1 MVSSSSILGFVRRN
15 IKSRSNSL
23 SSSPQHRRQGSTST
37 VTGFPFLSL
46 PREIRDE
53 IYSYLVLFHHPP
65 FRPNLTYNPCPKF
78 DIPVFKGVAFAP
90 VSRGGLAILQVNKQ
104 VHREA
109 TEYFYNHNAF
119 PIQIVIDGGV
129 FNGGD
134 DCSLLLTCTTPWED
148 LTYEFMESRDP
159 ELEPSR
165 AYQPSTY
172 YNENPLDSEFV
183 HAASRPILPLPCY
196 RGLIRN
202 FNVEI
207 IDTGRFDLAAGQS
220 PMTPEKLRQVL
231 TPFTSR
237 LRDLLEAVGDKVHMD
252 IDLIS
257 PMFSM
262 HESERETK
270 FQLDE
275 EYRWHYKQ
283 LIEIA
288 WPLTRGSWSYNLRT
302 PQIFEDQFV
311 QRIKEE
317 TLELCD
323 ETPES
328 QRDEAEMAFMGL
340 PALTSNRVFAMNRG
354 RLVVTRQGLMGSGRQ
369 MCMYPTGEYHVPGQP
384 RQSLEGDAR
393 NETFSGTS
401 AKQRIRRLSK
411 YLERL

>member
-1 MVSSSSILGFVRRN
+1 MVLSSSILGFVRRN

-23 SSSPQHRRQGSTST
+23 SSSPQQKKQGSN
-37 VTGFPFLSL
+37 TGFPFLSL

-53 IYSYLVLFHHPP
+53 IYSYIVLFHHQQ
-65 FRPNLTYNPCPKF
+65 FRPNLTYNPSPRF

-104 VHREA
+104 VHSEA
-109 TEYFYNHNAF
+109 TQYFYNHNAF

-129 FNGGD
+129 YNGGD
-134 DCSLLLTCTTPWED
+134 DCTLLLTCTTPWED

-159 ELEPSR
+159 DQEPSR

-172 YNENPLDSEFV
+172 YNENPLDGEYI
-183 HAASRPILPLPCY
+183 HAASKPILPLPCY
-196 RGLIRN
+196 RNLIRK

-207 IDTGRFDLAAGQS
+207 IDTGRFDLAEGQS
-220 PMTPEKLRQVL
+220 PMIPEKLRQVL
-231 TPFTSR
+231 TPFTAR
-237 LRDLLEAVGDKVHMD
+237 IRDLLTDCGDKVHMN

-262 HESERETK
+262 HESEWETK

-275 EYRWHYKQ
+275 EYRWHYRQ
-283 LIEIA
+283 LVEIA
-288 WPLTRGSWSYNLRT
+288 WPLTRGHWSYTLKT
-302 PQIFEDQFV
+302 PQIFENPFI

-328 QRDEAEMAFMGL
+328 QRDEAEVAFLGL
-340 PALTSNRVFAMNRG
+340 PALSSNRVFAMNKG

-369 MCMYPTGEYHVPGQP
+369 MCMYPTGEYHIPGRP
-384 RQSLEGDAR
+384 RQSLEGDPR
-393 NETFSGTS
+393 NEGSNGTS
-401 AKQRIRRLSK
+401 AKQKIRRLSK